1 MIAVFGPRQSGKT
14 TLVEQALRQTDRPSR
29 HVRVDEPDM
38 GESADSETTF
48 RPPRAPD
55 HEWLVRI
62 WQQAR
67 QQADANDRGFIL
79 VLDEIQALPQW
90 STVVKGL
97 WDRDRA
103 ENHPL
108 HVVLLGSAPLHVQS
122 GLTESLAGRFEP
134 IHVTHWSFDEMSEAF
149 QFDLEEYV
157 YFGGYPGAAPLIRE
171 EERWRD
177 YVLNAFVA
185 PNIEKDILAMTRVD
199 KPALIKQLFEL
210 GAEYSGQILPYNK
223 MLGQLQDAG
232 NATTLAR
239 YLDLLSTAGLLV
251 GIQKY
256 ARSMLSVRR
265 SSPKLNVLNP
275 GLMAAASTYTFEQA
289 QADRTF
295 WGRLVESAVGA
306 HILNSASSYVRI
318 HYWREKRLEVDF
330 VLSRGPRTIAIEVKS
345 GRGGRRLP
353 GLEAFA
359 REFPDTH
366 TMLVGEGG
374 VPVGEFL
381 AVPVDHW
388 FDAP

>member
-14 TLVEQALRQTDRPSR
+14 TLVEQALCQTDRPSR
-29 HVRVDEPDM
+29 HVRVDEPDI
-38 GESADSETTF
+38 GESSDSEPTL

-55 HEWLVRI
+55 YEWLVRT

-67 QQADANDRGFIL
+67 EEADANPRGFVL

-97 WDRDRA
+97 WDADRA
-103 ENHPL
+103 ENRPL
-108 HVVLLGSAPLHVQS
+108 HVVLLGSAPLRVQS

-134 IHVTHWSFDEMSEAF
+134 IRVTHWSFSEMADAF
-149 QFDLEEYV
+149 QFDLAEYV
-157 YFGGYPGAAPLIRE
+157 YFGGYPGAAPFIDE
-171 EERWRD
+171 EARWRD
-177 YVLNAFVA
+177 YVLGAFVA

-199 KPALIKQLFEL
+199 KPALLKQLFEL
-210 GAEYSGQILPYNK
+210 GTAYSGQIVPYNK

-239 YLDLLSTAGLLV
+239 YVDLLSTAGLLV
-251 GIQKY
+251 GIPKY
-256 ARSMLSVRR
+256 ARSMLRIRR

-318 HYWREKRLEVDF
+318 HYWREEPHEVDF
-330 VLSRGPRTIAIEVKS
+330 VLSRGPQTIAIEVKS

-359 REFPDTH
+359 RKFPGAH

-388 FDAP
+388 FDAL